1 MSLPD
6 IRQRSGYLLLAVV
19 VGHLIL
25 ISAQVNSRTGVP
37 LLQAGAFA
45 VYSEVQRVTAWVV
58 GGAVRTWEGYV
69 ALRNVRIENEAL
81 RQQVADQQVQ
91 LQQQRAL
98 AERSEAYRRLLELRD
113 TTAFETRAAEVIGGS
128 AVPEFRAVTI
138 DRGSADG
145 LKADMAVLVPDGAVG
160 RVVTVGRRAA
170 KVQLLVDRNAA
181 AAALVEGSRA
191 EGIVVGSGEDT
202 LQLEYVSATA
212 ELAEGDVVVTS
223 GLDGIYP
230 KGFVIGR
237 IDLIERAGMAY
248 RTIRVRPAVDF
259 STLEEVL
266 VVLTP
271 PPAPGEVSP

>member
-25 ISAQVNSRTGVP
+25 ISAQVNSRAGMP

-45 VYSEVQRVTAWVV
+45 AYSEVQRVTAWAV
-58 GGAVRTWEGYV
+58 GGVTNAWEGYV
-69 ALRNVRIENEAL
+69 ALRGVRVENESL
-81 RQQVADQQVQ
+81 SQQLTDMQVQ

-113 TTAFETRAAEVIGGS
+113 TTTFETRAAEVIGGS
-128 AVPEFRAVTI
+128 AVPDFRAVTI
-138 DRGSADG
+138 DRGAADG
-145 LKADMAVLVPDGAVG
+145 LKVDMAVLASDGAVG
-160 RVVTVGRRAA
+160 RVVTIGRRAA

-181 AAALVEGSRA
+181 AAALVEGSRV
-191 EGIVVGSGEDT
+191 EGIVVGSGEET
-202 LQLEYVSATA
+202 LRLEYVAATA
-212 ELAEGDVVVTS
+212 ELNEGDIVVTS
-223 GLDGIYP
+223 GMDGIYP
-230 KGFVIGR
+230 KGLVIGR
-237 IDLIERAGMAY
+237 IALIERAGMAY
-248 RTIRVRPAVDF
+248 RTIRVRPAVNF

-271 PPAPGEVSP
+271 PAADGEASQ

>member
-37 LLQAGAFA
+37 LLQAAAFTA
-45 VYSEVQRVTAWVV
+45 YSEVQRVTAWVV
-58 GGAVRTWEGYV
+58 GGAVRTWEGYI
-69 ALRNVRIENEAL
+69 ALRNVRIENDAL
-81 RQQVADQQVQ
+81 RQQLAAQQVR

-98 AERSEAYRRLLELRD
+98 AERAEALRRLLELRD
-113 TTAFETRAAEVIGGS
+113 TNALATRAAEVIGGS
-128 AVPEFRAVTI
+128 AVPDFRALTI
-138 DRGSADG
+138 DRGAADG
-145 LKADMAVLVPDGAVG
+145 LKTDMAVLSPDGAVG
-160 RVVTVGRRAA
+160 RVVTVAPRAA
-170 KVQLLVDRNAA
+170 KVQLLIDRNAA
-181 AAALVEGSRA
+181 AAALVERTRA
-191 EGIVVGSGEDT
+191 EGIVIGSGEET
-202 LQLEYVSATA
+202 LRLEYVSSTA
-212 ELAEGDVVVTS
+212 EIAEGDVILTS

-237 IDLIERAGMAY
+237 VELIERAGAAY
-248 RTIRVRPAVDF
+248 RTIRVRPAVNF

-271 PPAPGEVSP
+271 PAPSAEARQ

>member
-69 ALRNVRIENEAL
+69 ALRNVRRENESL
-81 RQQVADQQVQ
+81 RQQVADQQVR

-113 TTAFETRAAEVIGGS
+113 MTAFETRAAEVIGGS

-145 LKADMAVLVPDGAVG
+145 LRADMAVVAPAGAVG

-191 EGIVVGSGEDT
+191 EGIVVGSGEET
-202 LQLEYVSATA
+202 LRLEYVSATA

-248 RTIRVRPAVDF
+248 RTIRVRPAVNF

-271 PPAPGEVSP
+271 PPAPGEVLR